1 MRGQHK
7 REVSAITLGVVGFAL
22 LLCAFQV
29 GWHAVEARAPMSAA
43 LCQVVYPLDQ
53 FPGAKEFHY
62 TFFGNAFFIN
72 EDGYLITASHVVS
85 AFRDGGK
92 PHILVGPANGPRQL
106 LEAPVIAADWDHDI
120 AILRA
125 EPNPFAADD
134 NNVAYLR
141 LSVDTPPKGESVLA
155 ASLMSQDVENASSRE
170 APLEESSRGE
180 VLDYQF
186 HQETGLPSSE
196 VLLVSQQI
204 SPGQSGSPLVSAGSQ
219 SVVGIIV
226 GRWLLPLVV
235 PSSATNRSQLFL
247 SPGAALRVHYA
258 ISLLEKNHIAWHAAE
273 QPEWRKEA
281 PAPEDGF
288 TPPVPLSVVGTN
300 YPPQAL
306 FGGDVLLD
314 ALIDTNGKAT
324 DIRVLSGADG
334 PFAEPALSAV
344 RTWSFTPARADG
356 RDVESR
362 IGIVFQFPQSFLPPL
377 ASKER
382 KHPGPS
388 ADSGDHAALPV
399 YTIEPDYP
407 VNTVTQGSVLLY
419 NLLDSEGHITS
430 TSTLV
435 DVEPLTAPT
444 VAALHH
450 WQFAPAVH
458 DGAATDSV
466 VIVVETFR
474 RPTT

>member
-7 REVSAITLGVVGFAL
+7 REVSAIILSVVGFAL
-22 LLCAFQV
+22 LLCAFQAASRGV
-29 GWHAVEARAPMSAA
+29 QAGGPLSAA
-43 LCQVVYPLDQ
+43 LCQIVYPLDQ

-72 EDGYLITASHVVS
+72 ENGYLITASHVVS

-92 PHILVGPANGPRQL
+92 PHILVGPPNGPRQL
-106 LEAPVIAADWDHDI
+106 LDAPVVAADWDHDV

-125 EPNPFAADD
+125 EPNPFAGDHKPG
-134 NNVAYLR
+134 YLR

-155 ASLMSQDVENASSRE
+155 DSLMSQDVENVSSLSV
-170 APLEESSRGE
+170 PLEESTRGE

-219 SVVGIIV
+219 AVVGIVV

-258 ISLLEKNHIAWHAAE
+258 ISLLEKNHIAWHATE

-281 PAPEDGF
+281 PAPEDGPS
-288 TPPVPLSVVGTN
+288 PPVPLSVVGTN

-314 ALIDTNGKAT
+314 ALIDTNGKAS
-324 DIRVLSGADG
+324 DIRIISGGEG
-334 PFAEPALSAV
+334 PFLEPALSAV
-344 RTWSFTPARADG
+344 RTWTFTPARADG
-356 RDVESR
+356 RDIEARV
-362 IGIVFQFPQSFLPPL
+362 GIVFQFPQSFLPPL

-388 ADSGDHAALPV
+388 ADSDDHSALPV

-407 VNTVTQGSVLLY
+407 VNTVTQGSVVLY
-419 NLLDSEGHITS
+419 NLLDSEGHLTS

-435 DVEPLTAPT
+435 DVEALTAPT
-444 VAALHH
+444 VAALHR

-458 DGAATDSV
+458 GGAATDSV

-474 RPTT
+474 RRSN